1 MMRAFFFAL
10 GLFLCLIGA
19 ELFLV
24 DRAVLNVRETPRR
37 NGSRWSMA
45 RGRTGRQRIVNPPDW
60 AAWAATSAGAVI
72 VLYSIALPKKS
83 AGKG

>member
-1 MMRAFFFAL
+1 MVRAFFFAL

-24 DRAVLNVRETPRR
+24 DRAVLNLREEPGR
-37 NGSRWSMA
+37 NGSRWSM
-45 RGRTGRQRIVNPPDW
+45 RGRGRQRLFNPPDW
-60 AAWAATSAGAVI
+60 APWAATSAGAVI

-83 AGKG
+83 SSKG